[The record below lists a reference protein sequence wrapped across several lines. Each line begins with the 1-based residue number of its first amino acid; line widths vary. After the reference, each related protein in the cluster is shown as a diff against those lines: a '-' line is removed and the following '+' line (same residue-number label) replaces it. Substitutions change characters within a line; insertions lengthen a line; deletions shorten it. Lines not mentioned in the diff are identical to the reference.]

1 MCDVASSKGNYINHT
16 ANSLRQSIVVFFF
29 FFFTPVPSE
38 MHGSYSMLKNVEI
51 KEKWKEQR
59 MKDRRQEWRK
69 NMDGKQ
75 EEREDDLR
83 KPDVNL

>member
-1 MCDVASSKGNYINHT
+1 
-16 ANSLRQSIVVFFF
+16 
-29 FFFTPVPSE
+29 

-59 MKDRRQEWRK
+59 MKDKRQEWRK

-83 KPDVNL
+83 KPDVNLW

>member
-29 FFFTPVPSE
+29 FTPVPSE
-38 MHGSYSMLKNVEI
+38 THGCYSMLKNVEI